1 MRNITKY
8 LKKIDDSLDTL
19 IKNKDVVQ
27 KAQENLATINR
38 LEEEIK
44 KNKNIKIESMEL
56 IEQSIR
62 EVEKLIIDSKKKSK
76 KVADVD
82 IIINSRTY
90 RVSCKDGE
98 EDRIIS
104 LSSQINQEVELLAS
118 RIGQLGEARMILL
131 AALVLLDKSDD
142 NQDKMEEILKKYFRK
157 NRISS

>member
-1 MRNITKY
+1 MILYFIVSLLKSDKNNYLFLLLKQLYLIFDLLNLSKTLIMRNITKY

-76 KVADVD
+76 K
-82 IIINSRTY
+82 S
-90 RVSCKDGE
+90 G
-98 EDRIIS
+98 
-104 LSSQINQEVELLAS
+104 
-118 RIGQLGEARMILL
+118 
-131 AALVLLDKSDD
+131 
-142 NQDKMEEILKKYFRK
+142 
-157 NRISS
+157 

>member
-1 MRNITKY
+1 M
-8 LKKIDDSLDTL
+8 
-19 IKNKDVVQ
+19 Q
-27 KAQENLATINR
+27 KAYENLATINR

-56 IEQSIR
+56 IEQSIK

-104 LSSQINQEVELLAS
+104 LSSQINQEVELLAN

-142 NQDKMEEILKKYFRK
+142 NQDKMEEILKKTSEKIESVVNSINAERK
-157 NRISS
+157 K

>member
-27 KAQENLATINR
+27 KAQENLATINM

-76 KVADVD
+76 K
-82 IIINSRTY
+82 S
-90 RVSCKDGE
+90 G
-98 EDRIIS
+98 
-104 LSSQINQEVELLAS
+104 
-118 RIGQLGEARMILL
+118 
-131 AALVLLDKSDD
+131 
-142 NQDKMEEILKKYFRK
+142 
-157 NRISS
+157 